1 MKRGDVFLADFEPT
15 RGSEA
20 NKARPVLLVGNEAS
34 LSAAARF
41 ARGVVTVVPCTSNLT
56 IHGAMHVAL
65 RPTELNGLRVPSKA
79 QAEQIRSIDV
89 FFSRKSRISSL
100 FLVKFVTLTRKTL
113 QLTVIKGFRTH
124 LLLKSH
130 YKKN

>member
-65 RPTELNGLRVPSKA
+65 RPTKLNGLRVPSKA

-89 FFSRKSRISSL
+89 GGLIRRLGKLGPSDLTAVEDALRYHL
-100 FLVKFVTLTRKTL
+100 TL
-113 QLTVIKGFRTH
+113 
-124 LLLKSH
+124 
-130 YKKN
+130 